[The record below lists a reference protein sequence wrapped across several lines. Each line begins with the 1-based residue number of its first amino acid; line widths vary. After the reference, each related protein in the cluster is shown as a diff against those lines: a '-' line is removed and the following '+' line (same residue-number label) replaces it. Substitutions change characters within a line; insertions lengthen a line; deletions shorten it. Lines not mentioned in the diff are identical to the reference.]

1 MATGRTLLYMNA
13 VFGKKKVMTR
23 KELMDT
29 MSVSTTL
36 VSKRLK
42 SCGGYTSYNK
52 NGKYYT
58 LPSIAEF
65 NEQGLWEYEGI
76 RFSKFGNLKRT
87 LIGLIDASECG
98 LYVEVF
104 IPLLGYSPHAILSE
118 LYEKDLVYREKR
130 KGKFIYLSI
139 DETIRQGQ
147 AQEYEVRLERETQKL
162 ITDETAVRLLMEKIK
177 QPDASAKALAETLN
191 TGGVYITEQQV
202 IYFFEKNDL
211 EKKTPSG
218 TGSA

>member
-13 VFGKKKVMTR
+13 VYGKKKVMTR

-29 MSVSTTL
+29 MGVSTTL

-42 SCGGYTSYNK
+42 HCGGYTSYNK

-58 LPSIAEF
+58 LPSIAQF
-65 NEQGLWEYEGI
+65 NEQGLWEHEGI

-87 LIGLIDASECG
+87 LVALIDASECG
-98 LYVEVF
+98 LFVEMF
-104 IPLLGYSPHAILSE
+104 IPLVGYLPHTILVD
-118 LYEKDLVYREKR
+118 LYDRDLVYREKR

-147 AQEYEVRLERETQKL
+147 LKEYEARLERETQKL
-162 ITDETAVRLLMEKIK
+162 ITDATAVRLLLEKVK
-177 QPDASAKALAETLN
+177 QPDESAKGLAEILSKS
-191 TGGVYITEQQV
+191 GVYITEQQV
-202 IYFFEKNDL
+202 TYFFEKNEL
-211 EKKTPSG
+211 EKKTPNG